1 MSKINFIRG
10 LIGEILSLKAQF
22 GLNWEER
29 NFKRSNLILTK
40 LIDWNQGQNHK
51 KINVLGSIRGQ
62 IETFCI
68 QGPIYKRRRTI
79 GA

>member
-40 LIDWNQGQNHK
+40 LIDW
-51 KINVLGSIRGQ
+51 
-62 IETFCI
+62 
-68 QGPIYKRRRTI
+68 
-79 GA
+79 